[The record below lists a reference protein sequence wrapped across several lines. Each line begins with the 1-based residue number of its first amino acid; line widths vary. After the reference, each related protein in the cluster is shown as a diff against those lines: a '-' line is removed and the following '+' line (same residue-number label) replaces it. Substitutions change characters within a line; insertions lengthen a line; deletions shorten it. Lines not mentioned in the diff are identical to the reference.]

1 MNHIAELPVFD
12 MAEQLKTPEDIAL
25 YLQLALDDDDP
36 AELAHALGIVA
47 RAHGMSEIAKASGIG
62 REALYKAL
70 RPGSSPR
77 FDTIARV
84 MKALGI
90 KLTATPLQP

>member
-1 MNHIAELPVFD
+1 MVHIAELPTFD

-84 MKALGI
+84 MKALGV